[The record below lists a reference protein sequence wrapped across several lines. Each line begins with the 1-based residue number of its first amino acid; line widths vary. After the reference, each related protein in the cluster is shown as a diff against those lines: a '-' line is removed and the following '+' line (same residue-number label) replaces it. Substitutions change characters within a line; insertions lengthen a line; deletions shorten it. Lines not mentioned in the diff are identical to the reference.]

1 MAVTKPPL
9 NQMPE
14 ILDPSITFYEHQD
27 VGIERMW
34 NMKSFLLADDM
45 GLGKSLQTLA
55 VAAIHAHMTKQ
66 MRGTHTAVLIVC
78 PPSLKRN
85 WYNEIRRFTR
95 FTPLILDGAPKTRMS
110 QIADFKTRS
119 GNRVLIANYE
129 QIGKHLTDLNS
140 ADFHIVVAD
149 EAHYIKNPY
158 SQRTKAFQ
166 KLLAPRRFLLT
177 GTPMK
182 KSVED
187 LWVLLNEV
195 QPGQWGTFWGFCQ
208 KFAIYGGFEGKA
220 VVGIKNEQQLTE
232 NLNRVMIRRL
242 VKDVLDLPEVQFIRR
257 EVDLGAE
264 QVALYNRAIKDMI
277 LERRDGE
284 DGEEE
289 ISTPMVR
296 FLRLSQIC
304 TTTATVREDGR
315 DHSAK
320 FDAAM
325 VDLEDLIDAG
335 RKVVV
340 FTKFRGALEA
350 YRQRIH
356 KVHPGVPVFSL
367 HGGVPIP
374 DRQGIVDQWGSKP
387 DAAVILCMIQVAGVG
402 LNMTSASDVQ
412 FLDKEVTPA
421 DNDQAVARVH
431 RIGQGGSVRVYEYHA
446 RGTIE
451 ARIDSILASKTKAAD
466 QVVENKS
473 LQDLMNEALDEEER

>member
-1 MAVTKPPL
+1 MAVTRPPL
-9 NQMPE
+9 GGMPE
-14 ILDPSITFYEHQD
+14 ILDPSITFYDHQS

-55 VAAIHAHMTKQ
+55 VAAIHAHMTKH
-66 MRGTHTAVLIVC
+66 MRGTDTSVLIVC

-85 WYNEIRRFTR
+85 WFNETKRFTR
-95 FTPLILDGAPKTRMS
+95 FAPTILEGAPKARVA
-110 QIADFKTRS
+110 QIDEFIAQRGHKM
-119 GNRVLIANYE
+119 LIANYE
-129 QIGKHLTDLNS
+129 QIGKHLTHLNS
-140 ADFHIVVAD
+140 VGFSIVVAD
-149 EAHYIKNPY
+149 EAHYIKNPH
-158 SQRTKAFQ
+158 SQRTKSFQ
-166 KLLAPRRFLLT
+166 KLESARRFLLT

-187 LWVLLNEV
+187 LWVLLDQV

-208 KFAIYGGFEGKA
+208 RFAIYGGFEGKA
-220 VVGIKNEQQLTE
+220 VVGVKNEAQLTE

-242 VKDVLDLPEVQFIRR
+242 SEDVLDLPEVQFIRR
-257 EVDLGAE
+257 EVDLHPE
-264 QVALYNRAIKDMI
+264 QTALYNRAVRDMI
-277 LERRDGE
+277 LEREDGE

-325 VDLEDLIDAG
+325 VDFEDLVDAG

-340 FTKFRGALEA
+340 FTKFRAALSA
-350 YRQRIH
+350 YRRRIESA
-356 KVHPGVPVFSL
+356 HPGVPIYEL
-367 HGGVPIP
+367 HGGVPT
-374 DRQGIVDQWGSKP
+374 DQRQEVVDHWMKEPG
-387 DAAVILCMIQVAGVG
+387 AAVILCMIQVAGVG
-402 LNMTSASDVQ
+402 LNMTGASDVQ

-421 DNDQAVARVH
+421 DNAQAVARVH
-431 RIGQGGSVRVYEYHA
+431 RIGQGGHVRVYEYHA
-446 RGTIE
+446 RGTVE
-451 ARIDSILASKTKAAD
+451 ARIDAILASKTKAAD

-473 LQDLMNEALDEEER
+473 LQDLMNEALIEEQA